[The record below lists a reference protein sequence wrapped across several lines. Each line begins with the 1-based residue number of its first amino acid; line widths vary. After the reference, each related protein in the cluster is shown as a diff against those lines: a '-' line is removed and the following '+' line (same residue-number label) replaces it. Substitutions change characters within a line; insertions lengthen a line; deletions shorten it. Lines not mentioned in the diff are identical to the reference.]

1 MQWLTSKFTEAEST
15 IKNVTSII
23 TKTISEEL
31 QFDADGK
38 RVIDTNNDEEDS
50 DDDRELTDEEIVG
63 ITPQLKEFVQNICK
77 HPKTFLDFPL
87 DELYKHEIT
96 QGEVLEE
103 GHSNTAEKE
112 SIDNN
117 NQTESTPKKRRNL
130 EGNLKPWEVKHGTVM
145 LAAVPELRTLRLN
158 LCPQHLNDYTFWRIY
173 FLLIKNQLS
182 IAQQR
187 IDKISQR
194 HEAKKAKEQ
203 QSNKRSS
210 SNSMDEIL
218 DALRGSTPISSPSV
232 ADLLEEQYENL
243 WREDILNSSSSFEA
257 DEGIDPSLDNYFSP
271 NVSNSSIDLTS
282 SLSSEHN
289 TNSSSISKFSL
300 LKLFSPLSTPSTPNS
315 TSTSTT
321 PRQPS
326 TPRSASNASST
337 PLSASNVASS
347 TPLSAP
353 TQSASTPVPPST
365 PMSSKPVAA
374 LPSETVPVPATEHE
388 QAPATK
394 PAPATESPATSASD
408 KLVEQSTS
416 AESETRDANTTAK
429 YTTPAKD
436 IASTEENTKD
446 KDD

>member
-50 DDDRELTDEEIVG
+50 DDDRELTEEETVG

-87 DELYKHEIT
+87 DELYKHEST
-96 QGEVLEE
+96 QGDRKGEVEE
-103 GHSNTAEKE
+103 GHSNTTEKG
-112 SIDNN
+112 SMDTN
-117 NQTESTPKKRRNL
+117 NQTESTPNKQTKRRNL
-130 EGNLKPWEVKHGTVM
+130 EGNLSPWEVKHGTVM
-145 LAAVPELRTLRLN
+145 LAAVPELRTLRMN

-203 QSNKRSS
+203 QSKKRSS

-218 DALRGSTPISSPSV
+218 DALRGSTPFSSPSV
-232 ADLLEEQYENL
+232 ADSLEEQYENL

-271 NVSNSSIDLTS
+271 NISNSSIDLTS

-300 LKLFSPLSTPSTPNS
+300 LKLFSPLSTPSTPNTSS
-315 TSTSTT
+315 TSTATT

-326 TPRSASNASST
+326 TPRSASNAAAST
-337 PLSASNVASS
+337 PLSASNAAAS
-347 TPLSAP
+347 TPLSAA
-353 TQSASTPVPPST
+353 TQSASTLVPPST
-365 PMSSKPVAA
+365 PLSSKPVSSQA
-374 LPSETVPVPATEHE
+374 ETVPVPVPATE
-388 QAPATK
+388 
-394 PAPATESPATSASD
+394 PATSASD

-416 AESETRDANTTAK
+416 AEAETRDTTAK
-429 YTTPAKD
+429 DPTADVT
-436 IASTEENTKD
+436 ASTEQSAKD